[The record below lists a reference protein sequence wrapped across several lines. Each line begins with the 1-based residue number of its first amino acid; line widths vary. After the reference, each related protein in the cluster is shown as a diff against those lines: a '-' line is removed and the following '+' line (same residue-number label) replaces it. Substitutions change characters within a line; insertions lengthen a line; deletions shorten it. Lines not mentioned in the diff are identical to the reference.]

1 MTLPSGYT
9 RWFWPLLW
17 RRVRPKAMVIRPT
30 RPMNMIAHMTSFPPK
45 FSSAV
50 TPMVR
55 PTVAKAEITSY
66 KMLPELTA
74 SDGGS
79 ISDSARNDKITRHSA
94 SVKSTTARLTSDWL
108 MVRRNTMMRSR
119 PRRTLTMSR
128 KKIPKVVVL
137 RPPPV
142 DAGDAPINIQI
153 SVSIS
158 DLPEDESATFTLQL
172 SKGGKVTL
180 SDIERNGES
189 VGEMELKGNLGDTIP
204 SGIGKIVVIS
214 TPYYTD
220 DTETLLYVSRLPF
233 GEATSTY
240 SADLVVSQ
248 IDEKSNIITL
258 SFKDVSTQRAEDV
271 LNTLIAVYNEN
282 WVRDKNQIAIST
294 SKFIDGRLGVIEGE
308 LGNVDDD
315 ISSYKSEHLLPDV
328 QAAANMYMAQASEAK
343 AAIKELDNQV
353 YMARYIRNYLTN
365 KSNSSQLLPANS
377 GIDNPGIATQIS
389 EYNSKLL
396 ERNSLVS
403 HSSEKNPLVVE
414 MDASLSAMRSALLTS
429 IDNLLVTLNAQIKS
443 QRGYSGQATSQIA
456 SNPQQAKYLLSVERQ
471 QKVKESLYLYLLQK
485 REENELSQAF
495 TAYNTRII
503 TMPGGSMIPTA
514 PIKKNIL
521 LVAFAL
527 GLLVPIVIIFIREN
541 MNTVVRGRKD
551 LENMTAPF
559 VGEIPLAFQKSKWY
573 SRKAKTKEEICAIVV
588 KEKSRNVINEAFRVV
603 RTNLEFV
610 VGKERESNVIML
622 TSANPGSGKTF
633 ITFNL
638 ATSLTIKGKR
648 VIAIDLDL
656 RKGSLSGYVG
666 RPKEGISNYL
676 IGETKTWQE
685 IVRKPADDAKL
696 DIIPVGMIPPNPT
709 ELLFTERLEQ
719 LINDLRKEYDY
730 IFIDCPPVEIVADAA
745 IINKLAD
752 ITLFI
757 IRAGLLDRG
766 MLPEIERFY
775 TDKKYSNMS
784 VVLNGTD
791 GGNGRYGYKYGY
803 KYGYHYGYAGYTK
816 EEY

>member
-1 MTLPSGYT
+1 MATLQRNTPAQSPQDFIRIQDLFYLCLGKWHWFVVSLAVCLGIAICYLLTTPPVYT
-9 RWFWPLLW
+9 R
-17 RRVRPKAMVIRPT
+17 
-30 RPMNMIAHMTSFPPK
+30 
-45 FSSAV
+45 
-50 TPMVR
+50 
-55 PTVAKAEITSY
+55 
-66 KMLPELTA
+66 
-74 SDGGS
+74 
-79 ISDSARNDKITRHSA
+79 SA
-94 SVKSTTARLTSDWL
+94 SILIKDDSKGKSAPTDMETFSDFGLFTSNTNVNNEMGTLQSPDLMREVVSRLRLDMTY
-108 MVRRNTMMRSR
+108 
-119 PRRTLTMSR
+119 
-128 KKIPKVVVL
+128 KIPGRFHRQTVYGRQL
-137 RPPPV
+137 PV
-142 DAGDAPINIQI
+142 N
-153 SVSIS
+153 VSIS
-158 DLPEDESATFTLQL
+158 DLSENESATFTLQL
-172 SKGGKVTL
+172 SEGGKVTL
-180 SDIERNGES
+180 SNIERNGES
-189 VGEMELKGNLGDTIP
+189 IGETELRGNLNDTLP
-204 SGIGKIVVIS
+204 SDIGKIVI
-214 TPYYTD
+214 TPTSYYTD
-220 DTETLLYVSRLPF
+220 GTDIQLYVSRLPF
-233 GEATSTY
+233 GSATSAY
-240 SADLVVSQ
+240 SAGLVVSQ
-248 IDEKSNIITL
+248 TDEKSNIITL

-328 QAAANMYMAQASEAK
+328 QAAAGMYMAQASEAN

-365 KSNSSQLLPANS
+365 KSNDSQLLPANS

-429 IDNLLVTLNAQIKS
+429 IDNQLVTLNAQIRS
-443 QRGYSGQATSQIA
+443 QRSYSGQATSQIA

-521 LVAFAL
+521 LMAFVL
-527 GLLVPIVIIFIREN
+527 GLLIPVVIIFIREN
-541 MNTVVRGRKD
+541 INTVVRGRKD
-551 LENMTAPF
+551 LENMTIPF
-559 VGEIPLAFQKSKWY
+559 VGEIPLAFRKKGRWY
-573 SRKAKTKEEICAIVV
+573 DRKTKTKENKCAIVV

-610 VGKERESNVIML
+610 AGKERESNVIML

-638 ATSLTIKGKR
+638 ATSLAIKGKK
-648 VIAIDLDL
+648 VITIDLDL
-656 RKGSLSGYVG
+656 RKGSLSEYVG
-666 RPKEGISNYL
+666 KPKEGISNYL
-676 IGETKTWQE
+676 IGETQTWKE
-685 IVRKPADDAKL
+685 IVSKPENGQL

-709 ELLFTERLEQ
+709 ELLFAERLEQ
-719 LINDLRKEYDY
+719 LVSDLRKEYDY

-745 IINKLAD
+745 IINKWVD

-757 IRAGLLDRG
+757 IRAGLLDRS
-766 MLPEIERFY
+766 MLPEIEKFY
-775 TDKKYSNMS
+775 TDRKYKNMS
-784 VVLNGTD
+784 VILNGTD
-791 GGNGRYGYKYGY
+791 GGGGRCGYKYGY
-803 KYGYHYGYAGYTK
+803 KYGYHYGYVGYTQ
-816 EEY
+816 EE